1 MSYLVASVAG
11 IGFFVL
17 SVALLGIWPAKVL
30 NEQTSALAP
39 QHPLPLTNSEE
50 RGRKI
55 YAREGCAYCHTQQI
69 RYLQAD
75 VNRFGAPTLA
85 WESRFDYPHLMGT
98 RRIGPDLSRAGN
110 VRTENWHYVHLF
122 SPRAVVPQSIMPAYA
137 ALFDGSPDRP
147 KQEAR
152 DLVAYIES
160 LGRARELA
168 WPEGD
173 LLGREKAGDNKWAMM
188 SLESPILNR
197 NPAKT
202 QRGEEYPL
210 LSIVESNQIA
220 NNLWL
225 DNCAGCHGENGRG
238 DGPAAKWL
246 EPMPANLS
254 EREFSLEKLS
264 DVLWNGVHN
273 TAMPAW
279 RDHSEE
285 NRSLLAAVVRGFSLP
300 QSSNEISEE
309 TLETG
314 SSIYKKHCA
323 ECHGDHGD
331 GNGFAAKQFPIV
343 PSNFKSER
351 VSMKESVRILKNG
364 VKGTSMAPWGDRL
377 TESEIIAVSRYI
389 RQFFEKDDHAEA
401 VQ

>member
-1 MSYLVASVAG
+1 
-11 IGFFVL
+11 
-17 SVALLGIWPAKVL
+17 
-30 NEQTSALAP
+30 
-39 QHPLPLTNSEE
+39 
-50 RGRKI
+50 
-55 YAREGCAYCHTQQI
+55 
-69 RYLQAD
+69 
-75 VNRFGAPTLA
+75 
-85 WESRFDYPHLMGT
+85 
-98 RRIGPDLSRAGN
+98 
-110 VRTENWHYVHLF
+110 
-122 SPRAVVPQSIMPAYA
+122 MPAYA